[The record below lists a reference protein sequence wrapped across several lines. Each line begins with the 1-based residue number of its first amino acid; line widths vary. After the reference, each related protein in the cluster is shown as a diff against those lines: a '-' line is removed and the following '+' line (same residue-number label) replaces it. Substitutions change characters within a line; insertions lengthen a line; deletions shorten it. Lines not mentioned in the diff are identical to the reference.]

1 VSLQGWQVYRYTDEN
16 ITVARGN
23 SVLSKSITPERI
35 KANLQIVKLD
45 EDDMKILNDYTAE
58 LTKQGKLVRY
68 VYPAFGVDF
77 GFPDKS

>member
-1 VSLQGWQVYRYTDEN
+1 MYATDD
-16 ITVARGN
+16 IVTVARGN

-35 KANLQIVKLD
+35 KANLKIVKLD
-45 EDDMKILNDYTAE
+45 DSDMKILNDYSNE

>member
-1 VSLQGWQVYRYTDEN
+1 M
-16 ITVARGN
+16 
-23 SVLSKSITPERI
+23 LSKSITPERI

-45 EDDMKILNDYTAE
+45 DGDMKILNDYTAE
-58 LTKQGKLVRY
+58 LTKQGKLTRY